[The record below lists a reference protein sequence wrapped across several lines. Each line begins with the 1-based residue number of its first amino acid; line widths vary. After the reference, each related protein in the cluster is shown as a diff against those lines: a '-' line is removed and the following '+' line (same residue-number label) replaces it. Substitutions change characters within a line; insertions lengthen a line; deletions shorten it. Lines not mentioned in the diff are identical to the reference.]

1 MITNLNSM
9 FKDQSVVTSID
20 KWTVDTSTVTNMA
33 RMFNACSNLTALD
46 VSNFNTSNVT
56 STSFMF
62 SGCRVLTAL
71 DVAGFDLSKSKD
83 TSYMFRNCSSL
94 TALDMKN
101 VKARVNYNMAHMF
114 EGCTKLRTLDLS
126 NFLMDDSSLNYNT
139 YYLTGG
145 CSFNKLII
153 PNFYLY
159 NMSNTVSEMFGNKC
173 PADEIVLGDA
183 GVSDNFTQDVLA
195 VCREYRPL
203 ADGYY

>member
-1 MITNLNSM
+1 M

-33 RMFNACSNLTALD
+33 RMFNNCPNLAAIDL
-46 VSNFNTSNVT
+46 SNFNTSNVT
-56 STSFMF
+56 DMSFMF

-71 DVAGFDLSKSKD
+71 DVAGFDLSKSNN
-83 TSYMFRNCSSL
+83 TSYMFRNCSLL

-101 VKARVNYNMAHMF
+101 VKARVNYNMARMF
-114 EGCTKLRTLDLS
+114 SGCTSLKTLDLS
-126 NFLMDDSSLNYNT
+126 NFLRGSSSNYNT
-139 YYLTGG
+139 YYLTGD
-145 CSFNKLII
+145 CSFNELRI

-159 NMSNTVSEMFGNKC
+159 NMNNTVSEMFGNKC

-183 GVSDNFTQDVLA
+183 GVSSNFTQDVLA